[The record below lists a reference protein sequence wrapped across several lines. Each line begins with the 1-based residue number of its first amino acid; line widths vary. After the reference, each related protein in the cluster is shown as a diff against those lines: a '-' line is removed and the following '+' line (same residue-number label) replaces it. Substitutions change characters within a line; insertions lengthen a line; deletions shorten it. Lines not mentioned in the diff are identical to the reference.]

1 MATKSKSHKRKGK
14 VVARGA
20 YKSTRVCGGCRA
32 TLPVGEMREERQGET
47 TFKWYCGACV
57 SRRMVASTCRG
68 PDHPAL
74 ESRLRKYE
82 QRAALKL
89 PLFD

>member
-1 MATKSKSHKRKGK
+1 MPAAKSKQRKQK
-14 VVARGA
+14 ARA
-20 YKSTRVCGGCRA
+20 CCKPTRVCGGCRA

-47 TFKWYCGACV
+47 AFKWYCSTCV

-68 PDHPAL
+68 PDHPDL
-74 ESRLRKYE
+74 EARLRKY
-82 QRAALKL
+82 QRRAALGL